1 MFLNTRSSPQAT
13 YHWEAAIERQPGM
26 GEVIEVRPPRF
37 HDTVLL
43 KYGAG
48 VRFWCQIVCVRARA
62 CAYVDR
68 EIP

>member
-1 MFLNTRSSPQAT
+1 MFLNTRSSPRAT
-13 YHWEAAIERQPGM
+13 YHWEAAIKTLPGM

-62 CAYVDR
+62 CACVDR